1 MTGRRLRLAVDVGG
15 TFTDVTLA
23 DPADGRLISAK
34 VSTTPG
40 DRADGVLDGI
50 AVALDRAGA
59 SGAEVADVVHGSTT
73 GTNALIERTGVR
85 VGFLT
90 TEGFRDVLEIGRVMR
105 PMEGLY
111 DFNVDRPPPLVP
123 RRLCLEARERMTAT
137 GDVLV
142 ALDEESVIAAA
153 KFFAREEVEAVA
165 VCFLFAH
172 LDPRHEERAA
182 LIIAQRLPGIPIS
195 LSNRICPEYREY
207 ERASTTVMNA
217 YLAPIMERYLDD
229 LEARLDD
236 ALGDEARLFVV
247 QANGGT
253 ASVAAAKARAVTTV
267 NSGPAGGVVAAA
279 WYGRRHQREQIVS
292 VDMGGT
298 SFDIGLIEDGRSKST
313 TEGSFQGLPVKIPII
328 DLHVIG
334 AGGGSIAWI
343 DPGGALNVG
352 PRSAGADPG
361 PACYG
366 RGGEEPTVTD
376 ANLVLG
382 RINPGYFNGGRIT
395 LDADAARRSVERLA
409 GPLGMSLDDT
419 SLGIVRV
426 VNANMTKGI
435 AAVTIERGI
444 DVREFSLL
452 SFGGAGGL
460 HAIDLARDLEMTEA
474 VIPPMAGT
482 FSALG
487 LLVTETRYDYVIALG
502 GVATGRIVPSEIE
515 ARYAEMEDN
524 ALSSLAD
531 QGFIGDAVRL
541 ARAADLKVAGQTYE
555 LSLPIP
561 GGGEFDGDTL
571 AALVRSFGDL
581 YRARYAFF
589 FDGEPIEIVNLR
601 LGAFGLRDV
610 PDLPEV
616 AGAGVDPS
624 SAFKAS
630 RTAYFGHAGRLDTPV
645 YDRAGLAP
653 GMIVDGPA
661 LIEEETS
668 TTLVP
673 PGTSAAVTGDLGL
686 IIATGANS

>member
-1 MTGRRLRLAVDVGG
+1 MIESRLRLAIDVGG

-23 DPADGRLISAK
+23 DPADGRLIGAK

-40 DRADGVLDGI
+40 DRASGVLDGI
-50 AVALDRAGA
+50 AAALDRADA
-59 SGAEVADVVHGSTT
+59 SGDEVSDVVHGSTT
-73 GTNALIERTGVR
+73 GTNALIERTGAR
-85 VGFLT
+85 VGLLT

-111 DFNVDRPPPLVP
+111 DINVDRPPPLVP

-137 GDVLV
+137 GEVLV
-142 ALDEESVIAAA
+142 VLDETSVVEAAEV
-153 KFFAREEVEAVA
+153 FARENVEAVA

-182 LIIAQRLPGIPIS
+182 EIIAQRLPGISIS

-229 LEARLDD
+229 LEVRLDHS
-236 ALGDEARLFVV
+236 LGKAQLFVI

-253 ASVAAAKARAVTTV
+253 ASVAAAKVRAVTTV

-279 WYGRRHQREQIVS
+279 WYGRRHRRTRIVS

-298 SFDIGLIEDGRSKST
+298 SFDIGLIEDGRSNAT
-313 TEGSFQGLPVKIPII
+313 TEGAFQGLPVKIPII

-361 PACYG
+361 PACYAQD
-366 RGGEEPTVTD
+366 GEEPTVTD

-382 RINPGYFNGGRIT
+382 RINPEYFNGGRIV
-395 LDADAARRSVERLA
+395 LDVDAAHRAVERLSR
-409 GPLGMSLDDT
+409 PLGLSLDDT
-419 SLGIVRV
+419 ALGIIRV

-460 HAIDLARDLEMTEA
+460 HAVELARDLEMAEA

-487 LLVTETRYDYVIALG
+487 LLVTETRYDYVDALG
-502 GVATGRIVPSEIE
+502 GITTNRIEPDEIE
-515 ARYAEMEDN
+515 ARYSELEDQ
-524 ALSSLAD
+524 AVSSLSG
-531 QGFIGDAVRL
+531 QGFAGDAVRL
-541 ARAADLKVAGQTYE
+541 ARSADLKVAGQTYE
-555 LSLPIP
+555 LTLPVP
-561 GGGEFDGDTL
+561 GDGKFNSNTL

-601 LGAFGLRDV
+601 LGAFGLRDA
-610 PDLPEV
+610 PELPKIASVRSDISV
-616 AGAGVDPS
+616 ARKS
-624 SAFKAS
+624 WRS
-630 RTAYFGHAGRLDTPV
+630 AYFGHAGRQDAPV
-645 YDRAGLAP
+645 YDRAGLVP

-673 PGTSAAVTGDLGL
+673 PGTVASVTDDLGL
-686 IIATGANS
+686 IIEIGAGS

>member
-40 DRADGVLDGI
+40 DRAGGVLDGI
-50 AVALDRAGA
+50 AAALDRAGA
-59 SGAEVADVVHGSTT
+59 PGNEVADVVHGSTT
-73 GTNALIERTGVR
+73 GTNALIERTGAR
-85 VGFLT
+85 VGLLT

-111 DFNVDRPPPLVP
+111 DINVDRPPPLVP

-137 GDVLV
+137 GEALV
-142 ALDEESVIAAA
+142 ALDEASVAAA
-153 KFFAREEVEAVA
+153 AEVFAREDVEAVA

-182 LIIAQRLPGIPIS
+182 EIIARRLPGIPIS

-236 ALGDEARLFVV
+236 ALGEARLFVV

-279 WYGRRHQREQIVS
+279 WYGRRNQRAQIVS

-298 SFDIGLIEDGRSKST
+298 SFDIGLIEDGQSKAT
-313 TEGSFQGLPVKIPII
+313 TEGTFQGLPVKIPII

-361 PACYG
+361 PACYA
-366 RGGEEPTVTD
+366 RDGEEATVTD
-376 ANLVLG
+376 ANLMLG
-382 RINPGYFNGGRIT
+382 RINPAYFNGGRIT
-395 LDADAARRSVERLA
+395 LDADAAHRAVERLA
-409 GPLGMSLDDT
+409 RPLGLSLDDT
-419 SLGIVRV
+419 ALGIVRV

-460 HAIDLARDLEMTEA
+460 HAVDLARDLEMAEA

-487 LLVTETRYDYVIALG
+487 LLVTETRYDYVAALG
-502 GVATGRIVPSEIE
+502 GIATDRIVPDEIE
-515 ARYAEMEDN
+515 ARYAEMEDR
-524 ALSSLAD
+524 AHSVLAD
-531 QGFIGDAVRL
+531 QGFADDAVRL

-555 LSLPIP
+555 LTLPVP
-561 GGGEFDGDTL
+561 GSGKFDGDTL

-601 LGAFGLRDV
+601 LGAFGLRDA
-610 PDLPEV
+610 PDLPEM
-616 AGAGVDPS
+616 AGAGSDPS
-624 SAFKAS
+624 AARKTSRSAF
-630 RTAYFGHAGRLDTPV
+630 FGDAGRQDAPV

-653 GMIVDGPA
+653 GMVVDGPA

-673 PGTSAAVTGDLGL
+673 PGTAATVTGDLGL
-686 IIATGANS
+686 IIEIGAGS

>member
-1 MTGRRLRLAVDVGG
+1 MTGRRLRIAVDVGG
-15 TFTDVTLA
+15 TFTDVMLA

-34 VSTTPG
+34 VSTTPN

-50 AVALDRAGA
+50 AAALDRAGA
-59 SGAEVADVVHGSTT
+59 TGDEVADVVHGSTT
-73 GTNALIERTGVR
+73 GTNALIERTGAK

-111 DFNVDRPPPLVP
+111 DINVDRPPPLVP
-123 RRLCLEARERMTAT
+123 RRLCLEARERLTAT
-137 GDVLV
+137 GEVLV
-142 ALDEESVIAAA
+142 DLDEASVAAA
-153 KFFAREEVEAVA
+153 AETFGKAGVEAVA
-165 VCFLFAH
+165 ICFLFSH
-172 LDPRHEERAA
+172 LEPRHEERAA
-182 LIIAQRLPGIPIS
+182 EIIARHLPGIPIS
-195 LSNRICPEYREY
+195 LSNRISPEYREY

-229 LEARLDD
+229 LESRLDRS
-236 ALGDEARLFVV
+236 LGDARLFVV

-279 WYGRRHQREQIVS
+279 WYGRRHKRAHIVS

-298 SFDIGLIEDGRSKST
+298 SFDIGLIEDGRSNTT
-313 TEGSFQGLPVKIPII
+313 TEGGFQGLPVKIPII

-382 RINPGYFNGGRIT
+382 RLNPDYFNGGRIA
-395 LDADAARRSVERLA
+395 LDPDAARRAVERVA
-409 GPLGMSLDDT
+409 GPLGMSLDDAA
-419 SLGIVRV
+419 LGIVRV

-435 AAVTIERGI
+435 AAVTIERGF

-460 HAIDLARDLEMTEA
+460 HAVDLARDLEMAEA

-482 FSALG
+482 FSAVG
-487 LLVTETRYDYVIALG
+487 LLVTETRYDYVTALG
-502 GVATGRIVPSEIE
+502 GITTDRIASSEIE
-515 ARYAEMEDN
+515 ARFAEMEQG
-524 ALSSLAD
+524 ALSTLAD
-531 QGFIGDAVRL
+531 QGFSGDAVRL

-555 LSLPIP
+555 LMLPIP
-561 GGGEFDGDTL
+561 GTGAFDDGTM
-571 AALVRSFGDL
+571 AALLRAFGDL

-616 AGAGVDPS
+616 AGAGPDPAPARKGARS
-624 SAFKAS
+624 
-630 RTAYFGHAGRLDTPV
+630 AYFGDAGRLETPV
-645 YDRAGLAP
+645 YDRELLAP
-653 GMIVDGPA
+653 GMIVAGPR
-661 LIEEETS
+661 
-668 TTLVP
+668 
-673 PGTSAAVTGDLGL
+673 
-686 IIATGANS
+686 

>member
-40 DRADGVLDGI
+40 DRAAGVLDGI
-50 AVALDRAGA
+50 RAALGRADAAGA
-59 SGAEVADVVHGSTT
+59 DVADVIHGSTT
-73 GTNALIERTGVR
+73 GTNALIERTGAR
-85 VGFLT
+85 VGLLT

-111 DFNVDRPPPLVP
+111 DINVDRPPPLVP
-123 RRLCLEARERMTAT
+123 RRLCQEARERMTAT
-137 GDVLV
+137 GEVLV
-142 ALDEESVIAAA
+142 ELDETSVAEAAEV
-153 KFFAREEVEAVA
+153 FARENVEAVA

-172 LDPRHEERAA
+172 LNVHHEERAA
-182 LIIAQRLPGIPIS
+182 EILARRLPGVPVS
-195 LSNRICPEYREY
+195 LSSRISPEYREY

-229 LEARLDD
+229 LAARLD
-236 ALGDEARLFVV
+236 AELGDARLFVV

-279 WYGRRHQREQIVS
+279 WYGRKHGRESIVS

-298 SFDIGLIEDGRSKST
+298 SFDIGLIEDGRSKAT
-313 TEGSFQGLPVKIPII
+313 TEGTFQGLPVKIPIV

-382 RINPGYFNGGRIT
+382 RINPDYFNGGRIA
-395 LDADAARRSVERLA
+395 LDADAARRAVERLA
-409 GPLGMSLDDT
+409 DPLGLSVDDT
-419 SLGIVRV
+419 ALGIVRV

-460 HAIDLARDLEMTEA
+460 HAVDLARDLEMAEA

-482 FSALG
+482 FSAIG
-487 LLVTETRYDYVIALG
+487 LLVTETRYDYVTALG
-502 GVATGRIVPSEIE
+502 GITTDVAEPIEIE
-515 ARYAEMEDN
+515 SLYAAMEDQ
-524 ALSSLAD
+524 ARSTLAD
-531 QGFIGDAVRL
+531 QGFTGEAVRL
-541 ARAADLKVAGQTYE
+541 VRTADLKVAGQTYE
-555 LSLPIP
+555 LTLPIP
-561 GGGEFDGDTL
+561 GDGPFDGDTL
-571 AALVRSFGDL
+571 AALLGAFGDL
-581 YRARYAFF
+581 YRSRYAFF

-601 LGAFGLRDV
+601 LGAFGLREV
-610 PDLPEV
+610 PELPEV
-616 AGAGVDPS
+616 AATGADPA
-624 SAFKAS
+624 SARKTS
-630 RTAYFGHAGRLDTPV
+630 RPAYFGPAGRLDTPV
-645 YDRAGLAP
+645 YERARVAP
-653 GMIVDGPA
+653 GMVVDGPA

-668 TTLVP
+668 TTLLP
-673 PGTSAAVTGDLGL
+673 PGTTATVANDLGL
-686 IIATGANS
+686 MVATGANT

>member
-1 MTGRRLRLAVDVGG
+1 MTERRLRLAVDVGG

-123 RRLCLEARERMTAT
+123 RRLCLEARERLTAT

-142 ALDEESVIAAA
+142 ALDEASVVAAA
-153 KFFAREEVEAVA
+153 ELFARGNVEAVA

-172 LDPRHEERAA
+172 LEPRHEERAA
-182 LIIAQRLPGIPIS
+182 EIIARRLPGIPIS

-229 LEARLDD
+229 LETRLDH
-236 ALGDEARLFVV
+236 ALGDARLFVV

-279 WYGRRHQREQIVS
+279 WYGRRHRREQIVS

-382 RINPGYFNGGRIT
+382 RINPGYFNGGRIM

-419 SLGIVRV
+419 ALGIVRV

-460 HAIDLARDLEMTEA
+460 HAVDLARDLEMTEA

-487 LLVTETRYDYVIALG
+487 LLVTETRYDYVVALG
-502 GVATGRIVPSEIE
+502 GVATDRIVPSEIE
-515 ARYAEMEDN
+515 ARYAEMEDS

-531 QGFIGDAVRL
+531 QGFTGAAVRL

-555 LSLPIP
+555 LTLPIP
-561 GGGEFDGDTL
+561 GSGEFDGDTL

-589 FDGEPIEIVNLR
+589 FDGEPIEMVNLR

-616 AGAGVDPS
+616 AVAGSDLAGAR
-624 SAFKAS
+624 KTS
-630 RTAYFGHAGRLDTPV
+630 RSAYFGDAGRLDTPV

-673 PGTSAAVTGDLGL
+673 PGTAAAVTGDLGL
-686 IIATGANS
+686 IIATGASS